1 MLQTINP
8 TTGEPLETY
17 EEHGREEID
26 RRLAKAAAAFP
37 AWRERSFDERAAV
50 LRAAAQ
56 VLADRSAALSR
67 LMTLEMG
74 KPIEASKA
82 EIDKCAWVCRHY
94 ADHAAEYLARRDVAT
109 DATRSYVRFDP
120 LGPVLAIMP
129 WNFPFWQ
136 VFRFAAP
143 SLMAGNVGL
152 LKHAESVLGSAR
164 AIEDVFRAAGLP
176 DGGFQTL
183 QVRHTA
189 VADIITDD
197 RVRAVTLTGSVR
209 AGGAVAAA
217 AGKAIKKSV
226 LELGGSDPFVVLE
239 DADVDRAAEIGA
251 VARMINSGQ
260 SCIAAKRFIVHE
272 KVADR
277 FIEGFVEHIR
287 RMQVGDP
294 LDPGTQIGPLAR
306 RDLLESL
313 ADQVRRSVNAG
324 ARAAL
329 GGGPLDRPG
338 FFFDPTVL
346 VQVRPE
352 HAAGSE
358 ETFGPVAAVLV
369 VRDRGE
375 AVRVANASEYGLG
388 ASLWTGDLLEA
399 ERIAARIDAGSV
411 FVNGLVK
418 SDPRLPFGGVKRSGY
433 GRELSV
439 EGIREFVNAKTVWI
453 A

>member
-8 TTGEPLETY
+8 ATGEPLETY

-37 AWRERSFDERAAV
+37 AWRERSFAERASV

-56 VLADRSAALSR
+56 ALEDGGAEFSR
-67 LMTLEMG
+67 LMTLETG
-74 KPIEASKA
+74 KPIKASEA
-82 EIDKCAWVCRHY
+82 EVEKCAWVCRYY
-94 ADHAAEYLARRDVAT
+94 ADHAAEYLAPRDIAT
-109 DATRSYVRFDP
+109 DASRSYVRFDP

-143 SLMAGNVGL
+143 ALMAGNVAL
-152 LKHAESVLGSAR
+152 LKHAESVLGCAR
-164 AIEDVFRAAGLP
+164 AIEAVLRDAGLP
-176 DGGFQTL
+176 EGGFQSL
-183 QVRHTA
+183 QIRHSA
-189 VADIITDD
+189 VADVITDD

-217 AGKAIKKSV
+217 AGAAVKKSV
-226 LELGGSDPFVVLE
+226 LELGGSDPFVVLD
-239 DADVDRAAEIGA
+239 DADVDRAAEVGA
-251 VARMINSGQ
+251 AARMINSGQ

-272 KVADR
+272 RVADR
-277 FIEGFVEHIR
+277 FVDGFVEHVR
-287 RMQVGDP
+287 RMRVGDP
-294 LDPGTQIGPLAR
+294 LDPETQIGPLAR
-306 RDLLESL
+306 RDLLGGL
-313 ADQVRRSVNAG
+313 ADQVRRSISAG
-324 ARAAL
+324 ARAVL
-329 GGGPLDRPG
+329 GGGPLDRAG

-346 VQVRPE
+346 LNVRPE

-358 ETFGPVAAVLV
+358 ETFGPVAAVLLA
-369 VRDRGE
+369 RDSGE
-375 AVRVANASEYGLG
+375 AVRLANASAYGLG
-388 ASLWTGDLLEA
+388 ASLWTGDQAAAQAIALRLE
-399 ERIAARIDAGSV
+399 AGSV

-418 SDPRLPFGGVKRSGY
+418 SDPRLPFGGVKASGY

-439 EGIREFVNAKTVWI
+439 EGIREFVNVKTVWI